1 MFDEPQAQGHRSL
14 EGFWGIARRR
24 RWWIFL
30 PLFLCWGAVW
40 TGAKLWPSAYESEAV
55 ILVEQQKVPE
65 EYAMPNVSVDLQ
77 DRLQNMTQEIL
88 SRTRLQA
95 MVDRFQLYSRHQGAA
110 GASPS
115 EDVVERMRKDIK
127 IEIVEAPDRRGELAA
142 LKIRYTAGS
151 PELAHQIN
159 SELTSLFID
168 ENLKSQQQLSEKGTA
183 SVENQL
189 AEAKAKLEEQEAKV
203 RSFKAQQREEL
214 PSQLESNVQVLSGLR
229 AQLRATQ
236 QALDDAQQQKLHL
249 EWLLQKYQ
257 PALGNLNSEEAPATN
272 PDPLDK
278 ELQDLKGRL
287 TEASS
292 IYTDNYP
299 DVVALKDKIAKT
311 EKLKKQIEDETA
323 FRQETDN
330 TGTNLETGTS
340 TVHAGTSTAIIEIQ
354 NQLKANLL
362 DKQDYQ
368 QRVKDLE
375 SQISSH
381 QVRSNVTAET
391 ERQWLGISR
400 GYEESKMNYSLL
412 LQKQMQSRLATSPDG
427 RQQVEQRRVIDP
439 PSLPIK
445 PSSPNHFKISME
457 GLLLGIAVGI
467 GLAGLLELTHA
478 RVWQEKDLKKLLSV
492 RVLIGIPHLSTPEEQ
507 SREALIPWIEGGAL
521 AAMFILILVGNIYV
535 FLKG

>member
-1 MFDEPQAQGHRSL
+1 
-14 EGFWGIARRR
+14 
-24 RWWIFL
+24 
-30 PLFLCWGAVW
+30 
-40 TGAKLWPSAYESEAV
+40 
-55 ILVEQQKVPE
+55 
-65 EYAMPNVSVDLQ
+65 
-77 DRLQNMTQEIL
+77 
-88 SRTRLQA
+88 
-95 MVDRFQLYSRHQGAA
+95 
-110 GASPS
+110 
-115 EDVVERMRKDIK
+115 
-127 IEIVEAPDRRGELAA
+127 
-142 LKIRYTAGS
+142 
-151 PELAHQIN
+151 
-159 SELTSLFID
+159 
-168 ENLKSQQQLSEKGTA
+168 
-183 SVENQL
+183 
-189 AEAKAKLEEQEAKV
+189 
-203 RSFKAQQREEL
+203 
-214 PSQLESNVQVLSGLR
+214 LESNVQVLSGLR

>member
-40 TGAKLWPSAYESEAV
+40 TGARLWPSAYESEAV

-95 MVDRFQLYSRHQGAA
+95 MVDRFQLYSRHEGAA

-168 ENLKSQQQLSEKGTA
+168 ENLKSQQQLS
-183 SVENQL
+183 ENQL

-478 RVWQEKDLKKLLSV
+478 RVRQEKDLKKLLSV

>member
-95 MVDRFQLYSRHQGAA
+95 MVDRFQLYSRHEGAA

-151 PELAHQIN
+151 PEH
-159 SELTSLFID
+159 
-168 ENLKSQQQLSEKGTA
+168 
-183 SVENQL
+183 
-189 AEAKAKLEEQEAKV
+189 
-203 RSFKAQQREEL
+203 
-214 PSQLESNVQVLSGLR
+214 
-229 AQLRATQ
+229 
-236 QALDDAQQQKLHL
+236 ALDDAQQQKLHL

-492 RVLIGIPHLSTPEEQ
+492 RVLIGIPHLSTPEDQ

-521 AAMFILILVGNIYV
+521 AAMFILILVGN
-535 FLKG
+535 L